1 MPAASGGSN
10 ICGMEDSEIGFG
22 DVDRSGRVI
31 TRDESY
37 AAAAVFCFVH
47 RDCGE
52 AVFIGGGEASLVCR
66 CERCGDERT
75 YVIAEPGTEDKRPA

>member
-1 MPAASGGSN
+1 M
-10 ICGMEDSEIGFG
+10 
-22 DVDRSGRVI
+22 DRSRRGRVI

-52 AVFIGGGEASLVCR
+52 AVFIGGGESSLVCR
-66 CERCGDERT
+66 CERCGDMRT
-75 YVIAEPGTEDKRPA
+75 YVIAEPDTGDKLPA